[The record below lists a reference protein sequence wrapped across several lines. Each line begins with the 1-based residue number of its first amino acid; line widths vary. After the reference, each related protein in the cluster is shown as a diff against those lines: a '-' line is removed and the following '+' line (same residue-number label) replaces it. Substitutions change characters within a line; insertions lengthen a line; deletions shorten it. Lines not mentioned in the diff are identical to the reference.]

1 MIKAVYAIFIAVI
14 AAVCFVA
21 LPSLSPQVEASSP
34 VPGAK
39 ADRAD
44 VRPLG
49 TDCSQNSWPYFEAAC
64 LRDARNPLA
73 QPRQVRIIFADR
85 APSARSIAA
94 R

>member
-1 MIKAVYAIFIAVI
+1 MLKTVYAIFVAAI
-14 AAVCFVA
+14 AAAWFVA
-21 LPSLSPQVEASSP
+21 FPSLSMQVEANAP

-49 TDCSQNSWPYFEAAC
+49 TDCSKRAWPYFEASC
-64 LRDARNPLA
+64 LRAAQSPLA
-73 QPRQVRIIFADR
+73 QPPSVRIITTDR
-85 APSARSIAA
+85 VPSRTAFAA